1 MQVNTRLGE
10 SRLSNAVSGDKRLS
24 VLQKLERFL
33 SREHPVVR
41 GVAVVLGMFVIG
53 VSGVVSL
60 RVTSS
65 EIDEGRTYTLAESRQ
80 RSAALVER
88 IKNDPGM
95 PPEAKAVALRYL
107 QPVPPSPSP
116 R

>member
-1 MQVNTRLGE
+1 M
-10 SRLSNAVSGDKRLS
+10 SGDKPLS
-24 VLQKLERFL
+24 VFQKLDQFL

-53 VSGVVSL
+53 VSGVMSL
-60 RVTSS
+60 RLTSD
-65 EIDEGRTYTLAESRQ
+65 EIDEGHTYTLAESKQ
-80 RSAALVER
+80 RNQVLVER

-107 QPVPPSPSP
+107 QPASPSP
-116 R
+116 TPRQK